1 MTKKEAQDDKKD
13 TEYNKRD
20 IYEDSSLTLRMS
32 EEDEEILEELSV
44 NTILSE

>member
-1 MTKKEAQDDKKD
+1 MTKKTQN
-13 TEYNKRD
+13 NKRD

-44 NTILSE
+44 NTALSE

>member
-1 MTKKEAQDDKKD
+1 MTKKTQNNKKD
-13 TEYNKRD
+13 VYG
-20 IYEDSSLTLRMS
+20 DSSLTLRMS